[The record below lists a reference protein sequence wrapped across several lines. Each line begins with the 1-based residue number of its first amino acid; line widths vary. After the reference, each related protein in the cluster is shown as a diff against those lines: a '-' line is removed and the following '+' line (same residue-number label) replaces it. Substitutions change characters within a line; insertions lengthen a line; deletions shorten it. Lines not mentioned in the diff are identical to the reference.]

1 MDSLQC
7 VTSYPLDKLPR
18 KLKQFFVVQLGVWYQ
33 AHRRH
38 LPWRSTIDPY
48 KIWLSEVILQQ
59 TRIMQGLP
67 YYLRFVAKY
76 PTVQDLASADE
87 HEVLRLWQGL
97 GYYTRA
103 RNMHVCARS
112 IVSEWGGVF
121 PRTYK
126 ELLRLSGVGPYT
138 AGAIASIAFQEAV
151 PVVDGNVYRV
161 LARVFGVEADITSTQ
176 GKKVFYTLAHA
187 LVPQED
193 AGVYNQSIMEFGAL
207 HCTPVLPKCKGCI
220 FSMQCVA
227 LHTNSQHLLPVKTR
241 KIKVKQRFFHYLV
254 IQCADKLYMK
264 PRTTNDI
271 WQGLYD
277 FYLIEDKQLNTLDQ
291 LKDALILLIKQHAVS
306 ICDDAK
312 PYRHLLTHQRLHVQF
327 LYVQATDRF
336 MQAATPLLDQANMH
350 AFTVDQVKELPK
362 PVLIDN
368 FLKSKFYI

>member
-1 MDSLQC
+1 MDPSQY
-7 VTSYPLDKLPR
+7 VTSHLLDKAPR
-18 KLKQFFVVQLGVWYQ
+18 TLEKQFFVVQLGAWYQ

-38 LPWRSTIDPY
+38 LPWRSTTDPY

-103 RNMHVCARS
+103 RNMHICARS
-112 IVSEWGGVF
+112 IVSECGGVF

-161 LARVFGVEADITSTQ
+161 LARVFGVAADITSTQ

-207 HCTPVLPKCKGCI
+207 HCTPVLPK
-220 FSMQCVA
+220 M
-227 LHTNSQHLLPVKTR
+227 
-241 KIKVKQRFFHYLV
+241 
-254 IQCADKLYMK
+254 
-264 PRTTNDI
+264 
-271 WQGLYD
+271 
-277 FYLIEDKQLNTLDQ
+277 
-291 LKDALILLIKQHAVS
+291 
-306 ICDDAK
+306 
-312 PYRHLLTHQRLHVQF
+312 
-327 LYVQATDRF
+327 
-336 MQAATPLLDQANMH
+336 
-350 AFTVDQVKELPK
+350 
-362 PVLIDN
+362 
-368 FLKSKFYI
+368 